1 MYRSFLEV
9 WEETSWKVSSFSSA
23 IMRVVGWR
31 ELELGD
37 VSCYSA
43 VDSVGG
49 GSGDSVRERIFVDQA
64 RSGQIGL
71 RFNQGW
77 ERRLTEVQQAV

>member
-1 MYRSFLEV
+1 M
-9 WEETSWKVSSFSSA
+9 SSFSSA

-49 GSGDSVRERIFVDQA
+49 GGDSVQERIFVDQA

-71 RFNQGW
+71 RSIRGGSVDSPKCNQRSKA
-77 ERRLTEVQQAV
+77 RRTAAEQRDRRVIR

>member
-1 MYRSFLEV
+1 M
-9 WEETSWKVSSFSSA
+9 SSFSSA

-49 GSGDSVRERIFVDQA
+49 GGGDSVQERIFVDQA

-71 RFNQGW
+71 RSGVGASTHRNAISGLKRDGLQLSRGI
-77 ERRLTEVQQAV
+77 EE